1 MQVKKG
7 GKRRQ
12 VGKKVNFEPDS
23 AFRGEKKTEAESG
36 EERREKSE
44 KAIGENAENSC
55 SDQSEACG
63 EEKKWQSDQYPL
75 QTEEG

>member
-1 MQVKKG
+1 MQVKNG

-23 AFRGEKKTEAESG
+23 AFRGEKKTEAESS

-63 EEKKWQSDQYPL
+63 EEKTWQSDHYPL

>member
-1 MQVKKG
+1 MK
-7 GKRRQ
+7 
-12 VGKKVNFEPDS
+12 N
-23 AFRGEKKTEAESG
+23 EAESS

-63 EEKKWQSDQYPL
+63 EKSGRVIIALFKQKRVRLLTKCALFMPDAA
-75 QTEEG
+75 